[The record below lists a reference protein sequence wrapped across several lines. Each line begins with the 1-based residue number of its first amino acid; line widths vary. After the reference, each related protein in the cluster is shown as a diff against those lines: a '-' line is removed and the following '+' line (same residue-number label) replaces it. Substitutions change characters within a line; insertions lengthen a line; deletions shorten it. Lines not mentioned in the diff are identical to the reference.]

1 MDLLIK
7 KILEIATGIKAKI
20 FWAVILTIIV
30 LLLLLYPYID
40 ANFLIFSRIN
50 KRIDILERITKLD
63 TDKIGSNSALQNE
76 YNSIIEEII
85 AIQDKSVG
93 SIATRQDTT
102 NEKTIKF
109 ISGGILFWFIS
120 LFVLFQKNK
129 RESISIFKKI
139 FNNLMTTALCVG
151 LGYLLALVG
160 RSIPTIINVW
170 INAIAF
176 PCIQIAI
183 IGLIIYGS
191 PNNNKKE

>member
-102 NEKTIKF
+102 NEKIIKF

>member
-1 MDLLIK
+1 MDSIIK
-7 KILEIATGIKAKI
+7 NILEIATGKKAKI

-50 KRIDILERITKLD
+50 KRIDILERITQLD
-63 TDKIGSNSALQNE
+63 TDKINSNLALQDE
-76 YNSIIEEII
+76 YNSIIEEIS

-93 SIATRQDTT
+93 LITTRQDTT

-109 ISGGILFWFIS
+109 ISGGILLWFVS

-129 RESISIFKKI
+129 RESASIFKRI
-139 FNNLMTTALCVG
+139 INNLVATALCVA

-176 PCIQIAI
+176 PGIQIAI
-183 IGLIIYGS
+183 IALIVYGS
-191 PNNNKKE
+191 SNNHKKE

>member
-7 KILEIATGIKAKI
+7 KILEIATGKKAKI

>member
-1 MDLLIK
+1 
-7 KILEIATGIKAKI
+7 
-20 FWAVILTIIV
+20 
-30 LLLLLYPYID
+30 LYPYID

-50 KRIDILERITKLD
+50 KRIDILERITQLD
-63 TDKIGSNSALQNE
+63 TDKINSNLALQDE
-76 YNSIIEEII
+76 YNSIIEEIS

-93 SIATRQDTT
+93 SITTRQDTT

-109 ISGGILFWFIS
+109 ISGGLLLWFVS
-120 LFVLFQKNK
+120 LLVLFQKNK
-129 RESISIFKKI
+129 RESISIFKRI
-139 FNNLMTTALCVG
+139 INNFLATALCVA

-183 IGLIIYGS
+183 IALMVYGS
-191 PNNNKKE
+191 SNNHKKE